1 MKAINWPQ
9 VATIAVG
16 ILAGMVLLGVAGR
29 VVSAL

>member
-16 ILAGMVLLGVAGR
+16 IVAGMVLLGIAARVAG
-29 VVSAL
+29 AL

>member
-16 ILAGMVLLGVAGR
+16 ILAGMVLLGIAGR